1 MSGKSRRH
9 RGQLTPPSKKKKGQR
24 SPQAMAFQPKEPATV
39 KEQPAAAPAKVAPS
53 LPNIPAPTATAFKH
67 SELSR
72 ELRRI
77 GIVAGVMLIA
87 LVLLAVFWR

>member
-1 MSGKSRRH
+1 MPGKSRRH
-9 RGQLTPPSKKKKGQR
+9 RGQLTPPGKKKRSRR
-24 SPQAMAFQPKEPATV
+24 SPQVMAFQPKEPVPV
-39 KEQPAAAPAKVAPS
+39 KEPAAAPARVAPS
-53 LPNIPAPTATAFKH
+53 LPNVPASTASTFKH

-87 LVLLAVFWR
+87 LILLAVFWR